1 MIILCIA
8 DKKPSK
14 PIRQMI
20 EECQPDMICTLGDLD
35 YFILQDLEA
44 VTNIPKLGVYGN
56 HCSGNYFD
64 DLGIIDMHCKT
75 YTYNNMVFGGFE
87 GSLKYKES
95 RYAKMYTQEEAQLL
109 LKDFPAVDVLLAHSP
124 PYGINDER
132 GSSSHEGFLALKEY
146 VEKNKPRYL
155 FHGHTYPTDEELITH
170 YDKTEIIYVSGE
182 KIVVL

>member
-1 MIILCIA
+1 
-8 DKKPSK
+8 
-14 PIRQMI
+14 
-20 EECQPDMICTLGDLD
+20 
-35 YFILQDLEA
+35 
-44 VTNIPKLGVYGN
+44 
-56 HCSGNYFD
+56 
-64 DLGIIDMHCKT
+64 
-75 YTYNNMVFGGFE
+75 MVFGGFE